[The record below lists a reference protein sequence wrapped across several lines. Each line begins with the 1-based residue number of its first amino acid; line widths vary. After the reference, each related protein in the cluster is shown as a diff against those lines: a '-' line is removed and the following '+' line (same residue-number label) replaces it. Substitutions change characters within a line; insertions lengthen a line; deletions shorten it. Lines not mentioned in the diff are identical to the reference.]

1 MNKKTIWFVMAV
13 IAQLIILV
21 TVPAQKIFTLKTGKT
36 VVLQTRPVD
45 PYSIMSGYYVILG
58 YEISRPEG
66 QWQSWPNSQKVWVL
80 LKQGSDGIWDAED
93 IYMTKPSSIPKDTVL
108 IKGTK
113 QSWRIVYGIESY
125 FIPEKAREKVESD
138 LRNNPNTA
146 KVEVKIDSFGNA
158 AIIRL
163 IIEDRVY
170 EY

>member
-1 MNKKTIWFVMAV
+1 M
-13 IAQLIILV
+13 L
-21 TVPAQKIFTLKTGKT
+21 
-36 VVLQTRPVD
+36 
-45 PYSIMSGYYVILG
+45 LG

-66 QWQSWPNSQKVWVL
+66 QWQSWPDSQNVWVL
-80 LKQGSDGIWDAED
+80 LKQGSDGIWNAENV
-93 IYMTKPSSIPKDTVL
+93 YRTKPAIVPSDTVL

-113 QSWRIVYGIESY
+113 QRRRIVYGIGSY
-125 FIPEKAREKVESD
+125 FIPEKARGKVESD

-158 AIIRL
+158 AIVRL